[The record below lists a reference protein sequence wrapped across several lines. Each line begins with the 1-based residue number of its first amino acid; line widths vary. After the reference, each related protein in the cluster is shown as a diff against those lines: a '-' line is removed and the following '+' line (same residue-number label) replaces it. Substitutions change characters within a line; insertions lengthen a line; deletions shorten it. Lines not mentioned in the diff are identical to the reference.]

1 MNEALNPQQVAQD
14 LVAAQLRTLPD
25 VLELADSFQQAG
37 FELAI
42 VGGPVRD
49 YILGRQVTD
58 LDFTTNAT
66 PEQIIQV
73 TKKWADNVWDVGI
86 EFGTVGV
93 RRGDTTCEITT
104 YRAEKYVVESRKP
117 EVRFGT
123 SILDDLERRDFT
135 INSMAVALPSF
146 EFIDP
151 FNGVSDLMRK
161 VIRTPREAQKS
172 FDDDPLRIMRAARFA
187 SQLEFTPVA
196 DVIIAATEMADR
208 IDIVSAER
216 IREELSKLLLGSN
229 PVLGLEILE
238 ATKIAERILPE
249 FVALQ
254 LEIDEHHRHKDV
266 YEHSLIVLNQAM
278 ELEQNH
284 QPTCE
289 PDLVLRLA
297 ALLHDIGKPKTR
309 RFEPGGGVSFHH
321 HEIVGAK
328 LARKRLQ
335 ALRFP
340 SMVIDQVCTL
350 IELHLRFHGY
360 GQGQWTDAAVRRYV
374 RDAGDQLIRL
384 HKLTRADCTTRNQR
398 RALILAATYDDLE
411 SRIQELAE
419 KEELDALRPDLDGND
434 IMQIL
439 DIPAGPLVGQ
449 AYNYLL
455 NVRLDEG
462 PLEREDAIKRL
473 QQWWAKRN
481 S

>member
-1 MNEALNPQQVAQD
+1 M
-14 LVAAQLRTLPD
+14 
-25 VLELADSFQQAG
+25 
-37 FELAI
+37 
-42 VGGPVRD
+42 
-49 YILGRQVTD
+49 RQ
-58 LDFTTNAT
+58 
-66 PEQIIQV
+66 
-73 TKKWADNVWDVGI
+73 
-86 EFGTVGV
+86 
-93 RRGDTTCEITT
+93 
-104 YRAEKYVVESRKP
+104 
-117 EVRFGT
+117 
-123 SILDDLERRDFT
+123 
-135 INSMAVALPSF
+135 
-146 EFIDP
+146 
-151 FNGVSDLMRK
+151 

-196 DVIIAATEMADR
+196 DVIIAATELADR

-238 ATKIAERILPE
+238 ATNIAERILPE

-278 ELEQNH
+278 ELERTH
-284 QPTCE
+284 QPECE
-289 PDLVLRLA
+289 PDLILRLA

-335 ALRFP
+335 ALRYP
-340 SMVIDQVCTL
+340 TAVIDQVCTL

-374 RDAGDQLIRL
+374 RDAGDQLVRL

-398 RALILAATYDDLE
+398 RALVLAATYDDLE
-411 SRIQELAE
+411 SRIQVLAE

-434 IMQIL
+434 IMHIL
-439 DIPAGPLVGQ
+439 GIPAGPIVGQ

-462 PLEREDAIKRL
+462 PLGREEAIVRL
-473 QQWWAKRN
+473 QQWWAQRN
-481 S
+481 T